1 MIIIGF
7 NPHQNQSPIQ
17 SSYTAE
23 IIISAGAMQI
33 SKQQGTVKH
42 KDRIEEAKKKVTFK
56 VNDNGPLSLI
66 CLNDKLQGHYQ
77 DSIENN
83 YSFNSTDH
91 GNKKYARIFLD
102 STNAKNC

>member
-7 NPHQNQSPIQ
+7 NLHQNQSPIQ

-42 KDRIEEAKKKVTFK
+42 KDRIEEAKKK
-56 VNDNGPLSLI
+56 
-66 CLNDKLQGHYQ
+66 
-77 DSIENN
+77 
-83 YSFNSTDH
+83 
-91 GNKKYARIFLD
+91 
-102 STNAKNC
+102 